1 MGFIFFFL
9 KKTTVLPAITCEL
22 GPSDSGFLSTLS
34 LFGSQIVQK
43 GLVARAGSGCEVRV
57 LVP

>member
-1 MGFIFFFL
+1 MGFYFFL
-9 KKTTVLPAITCEL
+9 KKNAVLPAITREL
-22 GPSDSGFLSTLS
+22 DPSDRGFLSTLPV
-34 LFGSQIVQK
+34 FGNRMVQE